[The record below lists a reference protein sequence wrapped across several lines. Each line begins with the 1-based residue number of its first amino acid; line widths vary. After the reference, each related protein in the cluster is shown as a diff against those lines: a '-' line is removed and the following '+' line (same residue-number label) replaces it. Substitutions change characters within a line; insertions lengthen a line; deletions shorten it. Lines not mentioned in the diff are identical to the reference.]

1 MIKKID
7 LENHFYDISSVEAL
21 QSRAKGDYPY
31 WDKETNTIHWLEGI
45 AMCQDKFYENLLDF
59 ANIRLKIMDEL
70 GIEKAVI
77 SLAPGIEAL
86 PPEESRI
93 ACKKANDALYKVMQ
107 EFPGRFLESA
117 ILPILDV
124 DAAVEELEHCVK
136 DYGFVMWQ
144 THSNYGAGIDPDQKK
159 FWPVWKKVADLGIFA
174 YLHPT
179 VSHQPKFNEYG
190 YAMAAPGL
198 GFTIDTMG
206 SIVRMIL
213 SGIFDEIPDLKVVLG
228 HFGEALPFLMER
240 MENRF
245 SWLPNPKQKNKEQMG
260 AYWGKNIFVTT
271 SGNTSIPAFECT
283 RAAIGIDSIM
293 LGTDYPFEHMEE
305 CVGYLETCPMTEEE
319 KEKLYYKNAEKLGL
333 YL

>member
-1 MIKKID
+1 MG
-7 LENHFYDISSVEAL
+7 L
-21 QSRAKGDYPY
+21 
-31 WDKETNTIHWLEGI
+31 
-45 AMCQDKFYENLLDF
+45 
-59 ANIRLKIMDEL
+59 RL
-70 GIEKAVI
+70 
-77 SLAPGIEAL
+77 
-86 PPEESRI
+86 
-93 ACKKANDALYKVMQ
+93 
-107 EFPGRFLESA
+107 
-117 ILPILDV
+117 
-124 DAAVEELEHCVK
+124 
-136 DYGFVMWQ
+136 
-144 THSNYGAGIDPDQKK
+144 
-159 FWPVWKKVADLGIFA
+159 
-174 YLHPT
+174 
-179 VSHQPKFNEYG
+179 
-190 YAMAAPGL
+190 
-198 GFTIDTMG
+198 
-206 SIVRMIL
+206 IL